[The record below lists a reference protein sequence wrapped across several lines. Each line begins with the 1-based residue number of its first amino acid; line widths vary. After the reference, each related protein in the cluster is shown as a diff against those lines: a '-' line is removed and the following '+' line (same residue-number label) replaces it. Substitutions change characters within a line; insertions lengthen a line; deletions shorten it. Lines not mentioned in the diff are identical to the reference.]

1 MAREWPKITIS
12 ADAFEDEGS
21 TEWPVLISLKMAY
34 RVVCSAPE
42 VFTPDSPRSALLGA
56 LQSGVIRATSPRLK
70 RITRRNYVG
79 TFTEREFDEEYISP
93 EQWAKCAA
101 FNPIENAMNLDTG
114 EPRVQ
119 VSLHAVD
126 LCHWLRVRDDPT
138 LGPFHE
144 LTDVELAIR
153 ESIEFR
159 RFEDVHVLSEKRM
172 KLTKRG
178 APTGHEWS
186 KAVAH
191 VILARLHQR
200 HDGEQDFRQAD
211 WARSLQEALGDG
223 NGGPADSTANQY
235 ASMIIEELKYWRT
248 RGANFG

>member
-1 MAREWPKITIS
+1 MSREWPKITIS
-12 ADAFEDEGS
+12 ADGIEDEAS
-21 TEWPVLISLKMAY
+21 TEWPIVISLKTAY
-34 RVVCSAPE
+34 RVACSAQGI
-42 VFTPDSPRSALLGA
+42 FSPDSPRSALLGA
-56 LQSGVIRATSPRLK
+56 LQSGVIRATSPRLI
-70 RITRRNYVG
+70 RITRRNNNGSIV
-79 TFTEREFDEEYISP
+79 ERDFDEDYITP
-93 EQWAKCAA
+93 EQWARCAA

-114 EPRVQ
+114 EPRIY
-119 VSLHAVD
+119 VSVYAAD
-126 LCHWLRVRDDPT
+126 LCAWLREREDSS

-144 LTDVELAIR
+144 YSDEGLAIR
-153 ESIEFR
+153 ESNER
-159 RFEDVHVLSEKRM
+159 QRFQDVHVLSEKRM
-172 KLTKRG
+172 KLPKRG

-200 HDGEQDFRQAD
+200 HEGEQDFRQAD
-211 WARSLQEALGDG
+211 WARSLQEALGDA